1 MLGLDDTYG
10 VRTYVYAD
18 KKIVRKDDLE
28 RERLQAAWKAEESD
42 DSIEVSVL
50 SAGYQTG
57 ESSCSIG
64 ESSETEIRGGDRIDW
79 ASGYKT
85 TVITQTSE

>member
-1 MLGLDDTYG
+1 MLGLSDTYG

-18 KKIVRKDDLE
+18 KKIVPKEDVE
-28 RERLQAAWKAEESD
+28 RQQLQAAWKAEEFD
-42 DSIEVSVL
+42 DSIEVSVM
-50 SAGYQTG
+50 SAANQ
-57 ESSCSIG
+57 IG
-64 ESSETEIRGGDRIDW
+64 ESSLQAGDERRIDW